1 MHPYSNLPDQNFW
14 RRAIEE
20 KVYPDINFKPSTKF
34 TISQVDKISTGGSCF
49 AQHIAANLGKL
60 GLYHFITEEAPAI
73 LSQKRATELHYG
85 QFSARYGNI
94 YTARQLRQL
103 IEFAFGLRTM
113 SVLTEKTDRGWIDML
128 RPGVG
133 NEGFDSLHD
142 LECDRQFHLACVR
155 RMLLE
160 TDFFIFT
167 LGLTEAWYD
176 TFSNL
181 VFPTCPGT
189 KAGKFDSSRHHF
201 VNFTAIQVIEDLR
214 WCVEFINTHNSN
226 LKWIFTVSPVA
237 LSATATLQN
246 VLVATAASKSILR
259 AAAEEVFNSYDNC
272 EYFPSLE
279 ITTSPPSF
287 GQFLSSGL
295 REISP
300 RGVSLVLS
308 VFKRAFAVA
317 PQGENAIQ
325 INLGET
331 QISKLIDL
339 AIQAECE
346 EAFNDPDSEE
356 ASS

>member
-14 RRAIEE
+14 RRAVEE

-34 TISQVDKISTGGSCF
+34 TISQGDKISTGGSCF
-49 AQHIAANLGKL
+49 AQHIAANLSKL

-73 LSQKRATELHYG
+73 LSPKRATELHYG

-103 IEFAFGLRTM
+103 IEFAFELRQM
-113 SVLTEKTDRGWIDML
+113 SVLAEETDRGWIDLL

-133 NEGFDSLHD
+133 NEGLDSLHD
-142 LECDRQFHLACVR
+142 LECDRLFHLACVR
-155 RMLLE
+155 RMFQE
-160 TDFFIFT
+160 ADFFIFT
-167 LGLTEAWYD
+167 LGLTESWYD
-176 TFSNL
+176 SFSDL

-189 KAGKFDSSRHHF
+189 KAGKFEPSKHQF
-201 VNFTAIQVIEDLR
+201 VNFTAIQVIEDLK
-214 WCVEFINTHNSN
+214 WCVEFINTHNPN

-287 GQFLSSGL
+287 GQFLSSNL

-300 RGVSLVLS
+300 RGVRLVLS
-308 VFKRAFAVA
+308 VFKRAFGETT
-317 PQGENAIQ
+317 QGENAIQ
-325 INLGET
+325 INPSET

-339 AIQAECE
+339 AIRAECE
-346 EAFNDPDSEE
+346 EAFNDPDCE
-356 ASS
+356 